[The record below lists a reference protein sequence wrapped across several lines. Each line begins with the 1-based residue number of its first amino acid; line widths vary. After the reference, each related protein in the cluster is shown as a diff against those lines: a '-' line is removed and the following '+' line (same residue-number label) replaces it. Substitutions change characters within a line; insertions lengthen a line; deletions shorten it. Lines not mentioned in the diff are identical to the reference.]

1 MYIVHRQQITVAV
14 KKHKMHHAS
23 TALYNQT
30 SLHLP
35 LHSTLYIVR
44 TTTYIDLK
52 NGGNVWKNKVWVP
65 FAAGSG
71 SSKSRLGPGM
81 WAHFWAS

>member
-1 MYIVHRQQITVAV
+1 MYIVHRQKITVAV

-52 NGGNVWKNKVWVP
+52 NGGN
-65 FAAGSG
+65 F
-71 SSKSRLGPGM
+71 
-81 WAHFWAS
+81 